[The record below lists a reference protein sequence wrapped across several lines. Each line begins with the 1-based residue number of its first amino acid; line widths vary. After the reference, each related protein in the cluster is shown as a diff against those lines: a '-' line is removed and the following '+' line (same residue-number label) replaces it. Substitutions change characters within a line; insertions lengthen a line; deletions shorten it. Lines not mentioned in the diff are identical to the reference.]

1 MENSSS
7 DIFAPFVVVN
17 DQRFDFVAILIF
29 DEKKEV
35 KVLLNTCR
43 NSIDKVKIVKL
54 LNYKQREK
62 ERELPLNFIIVIRNN
77 SIKSSFSDIAQAQFS
92 VT

>member
-1 MENSSS
+1 MENSF